1 MGNGSTPACP
11 PLADE
16 PLDAT
21 TALLFSR
28 LAPQAPPERPGTCA
42 NRSDSMAV
50 WACVT
55 PGFAPAAPEGLLFFH
70 GHNNWVTVERTPAGA
85 VRCRVP
91 DWIPHGPLS
100 GGDEHTNAFTP
111 ARDKATSSA
120 YRQGC
125 GRRYTLDSLD
135 SITPTTTHR
144 PLVLVPEVGHLDRT
158 YDRTMVPT
166 LDRHGV
172 QRLDSRGRPM
182 FHPRQPFYVR
192 ESAHNV
198 SRFPAMLD
206 DCAAKLT
213 RLSPPGATTPYLP
226 ATPTVTFAGL
236 RRFFLLGHSGG
247 GVPLWPAVRE
257 AARSSIPTRVGV
269 WDATYTDGTGAI
281 RAFCEAAHA
290 AGRLSTTATGSS
302 VVIVFN
308 PDSGTRDEAVA
319 IVRDLQNGRAG
330 RTVFTVTEV
339 RRRDP
344 THDAAVAA
352 AIRSQPIVVVHTD
365 QAHEDIPGIYT
376 RILFQNTP

>member
-11 PLADE
+11 PLGDE

-28 LAPQAPPERPGTCA
+28 MAPQAPPGRPGTCP

-55 PGFAPAAPEGLLFFH
+55 PGFNPGAPVGLLFFH
-70 GHNNWVTVERTPAGA
+70 GHNNWVTVERTSRGA

-91 DWIPHGPLS
+91 DWIPDRPLS
-100 GGDEHTNAFTP
+100 GGDQHTNPFTP
-111 ARDKATSSA
+111 ARAKAASSE

-125 GRRYTLDSLD
+125 GHRYGLDSLD
-135 SITPTTTHR
+135 GLTPSSSHR
-144 PLVLVPEVGHLDRT
+144 PLVLLPEVGHLDRT
-158 YDRTMVPT
+158 YDRTLVPT
-166 LDRHGV
+166 VDRHGV
-172 QRLDSRGRPM
+172 QRVDRQGRPM
-182 FHPRQPFYVR
+182 FQPRQAFYVR

-198 SRFPAMLD
+198 SRFPAMFD
-206 DCAAKLT
+206 DCASKLT
-213 RLSPPGATTPYLP
+213 RISPPGSTTSYLP
-226 ATPTVTFAGL
+226 ATPAVTFAGL

-247 GVPLWPAVRE
+247 GVPLWAAVRE

-269 WDATYTDGTGAI
+269 WDATYSDGTGAI

-290 AGRLSTTATGSS
+290 AGRLNTTAAGSS

-308 PDSGTRDEAVA
+308 PDSDTQARAVD
-319 IVRDLQNGRAG
+319 IVSDLRQGGAG

-339 RRRDP
+339 RRRSP
-344 THDAAVAA
+344 TDDAAIAT
-352 AIRSQPIVVVHTD
+352 AIGSQPIVVVHTD

-376 RILFQNTP
+376 RMLLQNTP